1 MTSVQAK
8 CRGRVERLDCDE
20 EGWLH
25 VQRRGGKAVSGDF
38 ARASPERTQ
47 TRFGSELIRQ
57 TLVARDAKALGLPGL
72 LARNIVREDDP
83 RVPMTST
90 EFLAEAWKVANDKAR
105 ELGWIV

>member
-1 MTSVQAK
+1 M
-8 CRGRVERLDCDE
+8 RRVGYMYNAVVARRFPEI
-20 EGWLH
+20 LH
-25 VQRRGGKAVSGDF
+25 VQ
-38 ARASPERTQ
+38 SPERTQ

-72 LARNIVREDDP
+72 FARNIVREDDP